1 MKKLHEHA
9 TAVLL
14 TFSTLPECSV
24 FSGVHFCSASVA
36 SVKLISWGPQAGGR
50 ADGKVVRP
58 GSQPLNGISRVL
70 NHRGTQRMSIRT
82 TRFSRRTAPIWT
94 WYGHHLA
101 RFSCELFAISHG
113 VCRCATCYQKPP
125 KWKMTVLPYPGY
137 FQRRPKLKN
146 VLAKSYYIGALPQ
159 NEVHMFWPKVI

>member
-1 MKKLHEHA
+1 MKKLHDNA

-24 FSGVHFCSASVA
+24 FSRVHFCSASVA
-36 SVKLISWGPQAGGR
+36 SVKLISWGPKAGGR

-113 VCRCATCYQKPP
+113 VTAFVGVLLFTKNHRSEKWLYCRILAISNVDQNS
-125 KWKMTVLPYPGY
+125 KM
-137 FQRRPKLKN
+137 F
-146 VLAKSYYIGALPQ
+146 
-159 NEVHMFWPKVI
+159 